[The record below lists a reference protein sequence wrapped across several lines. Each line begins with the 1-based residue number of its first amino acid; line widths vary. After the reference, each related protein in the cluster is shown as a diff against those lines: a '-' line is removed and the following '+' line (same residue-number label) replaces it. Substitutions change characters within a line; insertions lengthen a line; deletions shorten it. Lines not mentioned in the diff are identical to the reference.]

1 MERLTDKRYT
11 NYREFNNEELW
22 ATLPFLPTLREVYL
36 KLAEYEDQEEKQQN
50 KKEVE
55 MQLKPCPECGAEMEG
70 K

>member
-22 ATLPFLPTLREVYL
+22 SVLPFLPTLREVYL

-50 KKEVE
+50 KNKGIN
-55 MQLKPCPECGAEMEG
+55 K
-70 K
+70 